1 MFFLRAQAHIAD
13 ANHSDH
19 RREWSMESYA
29 PGVNKIPIMNNL
41 KTVGLLAFMT
51 ALLAL
56 VVYWLGGEF
65 WIMIAVVVGFNL
77 LAYFFS
83 DRLALASSR
92 ARPVTE
98 AELPQVYGIVR
109 RLATQMN
116 IPEPSIHV
124 IDSPQPNAFA
134 TGRSPRKAAVA
145 VTTGIVQ
152 LLNNEELEAVLSHE
166 LAHVQNRDILIGS
179 VAAMIGAAL
188 SIVARMGFWFGGS
201 DSRNNPLGAIGA
213 ILSLIIAP
221 FAAMLIQFA
230 ISRTREFQADKSG
243 AELTGQPL
251 QLASAL
257 AKISAGTARIPMN
270 VNPATSQLFIDNPLK
285 AVRGRGVSK
294 LFSTHPPVEERI
306 ERLHDMAMGVR

>member
-1 MFFLRAQAHIAD
+1 
-13 ANHSDH
+13 
-19 RREWSMESYA
+19 
-29 PGVNKIPIMNNL
+29 MNNL

-56 VVYWLGGEF
+56 VLQVFDVSLGF
-65 WIMIAVVVGFNL
+65 LLVFVVGFNL

-83 DRLALASSR
+83 AKMALASSR

-98 AELPQVYGIVR
+98 AELPEVYGIVR
-109 RLATQMN
+109 RLAVQMD
-116 IPEPSIHV
+116 IPEPTIHV

-134 TGRSPRKAAVA
+134 TGRSPKHAAVA
-145 VTTGIVQ
+145 VTTGILQ
-152 LLNNEELEAVLSHE
+152 TLDNEELQAVLGHE
-166 LAHVQNRDILIGS
+166 LAHVRNRDILIGS
-179 VAAMIGAAL
+179 VAAMIGAVL
-188 SIVARMGFWFGGS
+188 SLVARMGFWFGGG

-213 ILSLIIAP
+213 IVSLIVAP

-243 AELTGQPL
+243 AEITGQPL

-257 AKISAGTARIPMN
+257 AKISAGTSRIPMV

-285 AVRGRGVSK
+285 AVRGGGVSR

>member
-1 MFFLRAQAHIAD
+1 
-13 ANHSDH
+13 
-19 RREWSMESYA
+19 
-29 PGVNKIPIMNNL
+29 MNNL

-51 ALLAL
+51 ALLVL
-56 VVYWLGGEF
+56 ILQLFGVQFGW
-65 WIMIAVVVGFNL
+65 MIAFIVGFNL
-77 LAYFFS
+77 LAFFFS
-83 DRLALASSR
+83 DKMALATSR

-98 AELPQVYGIVR
+98 EELPQVYATVR
-109 RLATQMN
+109 RLTMQMDM
-116 IPEPSIHV
+116 PMPSIHV

-145 VTTGIVQ
+145 VTTGILQ
-152 LLNNEELEAVLSHE
+152 TLNAEELEAVLGHE

-188 SIVARMGFWFGGS
+188 SLVARMGFWFGGG

-243 AELTGQPL
+243 AEITGQPL

-257 AKISAGTARIPMN
+257 QKISAGTSRIPMN
-270 VNPATSQLFIDNPLK
+270 VNPATSQLFIDNPLR
-285 AVRGRGVSK
+285 AVRGGGVSR

-306 ERLHDMAMGVR
+306 ERLQNMAMGVS